1 MLVIHDIGLFQGE
14 PYIVSELLQGATLRK
29 RLDGKPL
36 PPAKAID
43 WALQLAQG
51 LRAAHDSCATAPSSG
66 VRIPCGRLAVRRSS
80 GRIVA
85 PQ

>member
-1 MLVIHDIGLFQGE
+1 VLVIHDIGLFQGE

-36 PPAKAID
+36 PPAKTID

-51 LRAAHDSCATAPSSG
+51 LRARPRPLRHCTLIWGSDSLWTAC
-66 VRIPCGRLAVRRSS
+66 R
-80 GRIVA
+80 A
-85 PQ
+85 PK